1 VVEGAQG
8 AAYARGMVR
17 SLPTSPPHEC
27 RAFVHKRIIGAVSGF
42 IGGGVSGAVRGFV
55 TKGGGSSRAGRSP
68 RVTDQIPT
76 VPISSKQERRR
87 GFGFDL
93 FEPQVPPPIQGP
105 KGCPPGELRLGKI
118 CVALQKPQGPIGL
131 GLAGTLPGPSTGVTS
146 MATGRA
152 VVGAFGLPAMV
163 PETVGSIRRRDGST
177 SIIRRCGP
185 RMVLGTDD
193 LCYPKALLPRRS
205 KFRKWRLP
213 PRPAVSAG
221 DTKAIRR
228 AGRAR
233 DRVLQLAKD
242 VGLHASKTRPK
253 PAAKAMPHQHLLAA
267 PSLRVITEETN

>member
-1 VVEGAQG
+1 VVEGTPG
-8 AAYARGMVR
+8 AADVYRGVR
-17 SLPTSPPHEC
+17 SPPTSPPHEC
-27 RAFVHKRIIGAVSGF
+27 RAFVHKRIIGAVGGF

-55 TKGGGSSRAGRSP
+55 TKGGSSRAGRSP

-76 VPISSKQERRR
+76 IPVSSRQDRRR
-87 GFGFDL
+87 GFGFSQ
-93 FEPQVPPPIQGP
+93 FEGPTSPAPIQGP
-105 KGCPPGELRLGKI
+105 PGCPPGKVKLGPL
-118 CVALQKPQGPIGL
+118 CVGIQAPRGL
-131 GLAGTLPGPSTGVTS
+131 VSTSLAGSFPAIIEGASAMP
-146 MATGRA
+146 TGRA

-213 PRPAVSAG
+213 PKAVIGPG

-228 AGRAR
+228 AAAAK

-253 PAAKAMPHQHLLAA
+253 PAAKAAPHQHLLA
-267 PSLRVITEETN
+267 PPKLRVISEETN